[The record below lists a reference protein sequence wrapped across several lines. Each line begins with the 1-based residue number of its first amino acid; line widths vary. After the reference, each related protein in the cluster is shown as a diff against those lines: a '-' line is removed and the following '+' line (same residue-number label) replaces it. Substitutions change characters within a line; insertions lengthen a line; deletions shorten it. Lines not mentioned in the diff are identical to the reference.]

1 MRRGIFLLFFYMPI
15 ICVANVKEIPKTA
28 EEKNNDLLDFSS
40 IRDILKSDQL
50 EDKAVEKKISV
61 KTIKKKRIDH
71 NLRLYQLPL
80 ESDFWSFFTEYWLVK
95 NAPVLNWDFAKPDY
109 GVAEAFE
116 QLLEKMGY
124 FEVKF
129 RILMVNTPNVM
140 HFALPSSTE
149 HEATFLLSVPFIR
162 ALDLSKLEIA
172 LLLLEDYQRLRTGH
186 FQGMVTVEELGP
198 FLGSN
203 FKDKKLDLSII
214 QKLSK
219 KYDEVIFDTGF
230 QFQQQFEI
238 TKQMDSLLKSDLSL
252 WNTYYT
258 MIQKKDKLV
267 KSNILYL
274 KYSQL
279 YPSPEL
285 QLSWL
290 RPKISPL

>member
-1 MRRGIFLLFFYMPI
+1 MKKTFILIAMMFTHVT
-15 ICVANVKEIPKTA
+15 VANVQELPKTA
-28 EEKNNDLLDFSS
+28 EEKNNELLDFSS

-50 EDKAVEKKISV
+50 EDKAQEKKISV
-61 KTIKKKRIDH
+61 KTIQRKRVDH
-71 NLRLYQLPL
+71 NRRLYQLPL
-80 ESDFWSFFTEYWLVK
+80 EQDFWSFYTEYWLVK

-109 GVAEAFE
+109 GITEAFE

-129 RILMVNTPNVM
+129 RILMVNTPNIM
-140 HFALPSSTE
+140 HFALPSSRGE
-149 HEATFLLSVPFIR
+149 EATFLLSVPFIR
-162 ALDLSKLEIA
+162 ALDLTKLEIA
-172 LLLLEDYQRLRTGH
+172 LLLLEDFQRLRTGH
-186 FQGMVTVEELGP
+186 FQNMIAVEELKP

-203 FKDKKLDLSII
+203 FQGQKLDMSVM

-219 KYDEVIFDTGF
+219 KYDEVIFDKGF

-238 TKQMDSLLKSDLSL
+238 TKQMDGLLKSDLSI
-252 WNTYYT
+252 WNTYYG

-290 RPKISPL
+290 RPKTSPL